1 MSEMKVKLDEG
12 AILPTRAHDIDGG
25 LDLYSME
32 DKVIPAG
39 GSAVFNTGVHLDLPT
54 FTYVENAS
62 EVDERERRYIKVTTN
77 TVPTA
82 GIIISKSG
90 LNMKRNITS
99 TGLIDMGYT
108 GPIVVK
114 LYNHGQDDQ
123 YIHRGDKISQL
134 VVVPVLTPKPIVVD
148 ELDETERG
156 DNGFGSSGR

>member
-39 GSAVFNTGVHLDLPT
+39 GSATFNTGVHVELPS
-54 FTYVENAS
+54 FRYAEGYFLGGKYYVEPN
-62 EVDERERRYIKVTTN
+62 VLH
-77 TVPTA
+77 TA
-82 GIIISKSG
+82 GVIISKSG

-99 TGLIDMGYT
+99 TGLIDKGYT

-114 LYNHGQDDQ
+114 LYNNGQYDQ
-123 YIHRGDKISQL
+123 HIHRGEKISQL
-134 VVVPVLTPKPIVVD
+134 VVVPVLTPKLVVVD